1 MASKYELTERPILL
15 VDDNPDDIMI
25 AKRAIKECDIRN
37 KVYVTH
43 DGDEAI
49 QFLRKE
55 GNYKDVPTLGLVILD
70 LNMPKV
76 DGFEVLETIKGD
88 DRLKS
93 IPIIVLTSSSRP
105 EDIERA
111 YQLGCNSFIVKPLS
125 FEDFIEAM
133 MEIKRYWLS
142 LSKLPSNYKKKMEM
156 NE

>member
-1 MASKYELTERPILL
+1 MALKYELTEQPILL

-37 KVYVTH
+37 KVYVTY

-55 GNYKDVPTLGLVILD
+55 GKYKDVPTSGLVILD

-88 DRLKS
+88 DKLKS

-111 YQLGCNSFIVKPLS
+111 YKLGCNSFIVKPVS
-125 FEDFIEAM
+125 YEDFIEAV

-142 LSKLPSNYKKKMEM
+142 LSKLP
-156 NE
+156 

>member
-1 MASKYELTERPILL
+1 VASNYELTERPILL

-25 AKRAIKECDIRN
+25 AKRAFKQSDIRN
-37 KVYVTH
+37 KIYVTH

-55 GNYKDVPTLGLVILD
+55 GKYKDAPTTGLVILD

-76 DGFEVLETIKGD
+76 NGFEVLETIKGD
-88 DRLKS
+88 DKLKS

-111 YQLGCNSFIVKPLS
+111 YKLGCNSFIVKPVS
-125 FEDFIEAM
+125 FEDFIEAT

-142 LSKLPSNYKKKMEM
+142 LSKLP
-156 NE
+156 

>member
-1 MASKYELTERPILL
+1 MAKKSSIAECTILL
-15 VDDNPDDIMI
+15 VDDNPDDVMI
-25 AKRAIKECDIRN
+25 AERAIKECDIRN

-43 DGDEAI
+43 NGAEAI
-49 QFLRKE
+49 HFLRKE
-55 GNYKDVPTLGLVILD
+55 GEYKEVPTSGLVILD

-88 DRLKS
+88 DKLKS

-142 LSKLPSNYKKKMEM
+142 LSKLP
-156 NE
+156 

>member
-1 MASKYELTERPILL
+1 LALYEVTERPILL
-15 VDDNPDDIMI
+15 VDDNADDILI
-25 AKRAIKECDIRN
+25 AKRAFKECDIRN
-37 KVYVTH
+37 KVYVTY

-55 GNYKDVPTLGLVILD
+55 DKYKDVPTSGLVILD

-88 DRLKS
+88 DKLKS

-111 YQLGCNSFIVKPLS
+111 YKLGCNSFIVKPVS
-125 FEDFIEAM
+125 YEDFIEAV

-142 LSKLPSNYKKKMEM
+142 LSKLP
-156 NE
+156 

>member
-1 MASKYELTERPILL
+1 MALNYTITERLILL

-25 AKRAIKECDIRN
+25 AKKAFQKCQIRN

-43 DGDEAI
+43 DGEEAI

-55 GNYKDVPTLGLVILD
+55 GNYKDVLTSALVILD

-76 DGFEVLETIKGD
+76 DGFEVLKTIKSD
-88 DRLKS
+88 DELKS
-93 IPIIVLTSSSRP
+93 IPIIVLTSSERD

-111 YQLGCNSFIVKPLS
+111 YKLGCNSFIVKPAS
-125 FEDFIEAM
+125 FKNFVEAV

-142 LSKLPSNYKKKMEM
+142 LSKIP
-156 NE
+156 

>member
-1 MASKYELTERPILL
+1 MALNYELTEQPILL
-15 VDDNPDDIMI
+15 VDDSPDDIMI
-25 AKRAIKECDIRN
+25 AKRAFKECAIRN
-37 KVYVTH
+37 KVYVTY

-55 GNYKDVPTLGLVILD
+55 GKYKGVPTSGLVILD

-76 DGFEVLETIKGD
+76 DGFEVLKTIKGD
-88 DRLKS
+88 DKLKS

-111 YQLGCNSFIVKPLS
+111 YQLGCNSFIVKPVS
-125 FEDFIEAM
+125 FEDFVEAV

-142 LSKLPSNYKKKMEM
+142 LSLIHI
-156 NE
+156 

>member
-1 MASKYELTERPILL
+1 MSQKHKIVERPILL

-25 AKRAIKECDIRN
+25 AKRAFSKSQIHN
-37 KVYVTH
+37 KIYVTH
-43 DGDEAI
+43 DGEEDI

-55 GNYKDVPTLGLVILD
+55 GKYKDVPSTGLIILD

-88 DRLKS
+88 EKLKS
-93 IPIIVLTSSSRP
+93 IPVIVLTSSSRP

-111 YQLGCNSFIVKPLS
+111 YKLGCNSFIVKPVS
-125 FEDFIEAM
+125 FEDFIEAV

-142 LSKLPSNYKKKMEM
+142 LSKIP
-156 NE
+156 

>member
-1 MASKYELTERPILL
+1 MASKYELTEQPILL
-15 VDDNPDDIMI
+15 VDDSPDDIMI

-37 KVYVTH
+37 KVYVTY

-88 DRLKS
+88 DKLKS

-133 MEIKRYWLS
+133 MEIKRYWLD
-142 LSKLPSNYKKKMEM
+142 LSKLPYNYEKKNGDE
-156 NE
+156 

>member
-1 MASKYELTERPILL
+1 MSQKYTLAEPPILL

-25 AKRAIKECDIRN
+25 AKRAFEKSNIHN
-37 KVYVTH
+37 KIYVTH
-43 DGDEAI
+43 DGEEAI
-49 QFLRKE
+49 HFLRKK
-55 GNYKDVPTLGLVILD
+55 GKYKDVPTTGLVILD

-88 DRLKS
+88 DQLKS

-111 YQLGCNSFIVKPLS
+111 YKLGCNSFIVKPVR
-125 FEDFIEAM
+125 FEDFVEAV

-142 LSKLPSNYKKKMEM
+142 LSKLP
-156 NE
+156 

>member
-1 MASKYELTERPILL
+1 MASKYELTEQPILL
-15 VDDNPDDIMI
+15 VDDSPDDIMI

-37 KVYVTH
+37 KVYVTY

-88 DRLKS
+88 DKLKS

-142 LSKLPSNYKKKMEM
+142 LSKLP
-156 NE
+156 